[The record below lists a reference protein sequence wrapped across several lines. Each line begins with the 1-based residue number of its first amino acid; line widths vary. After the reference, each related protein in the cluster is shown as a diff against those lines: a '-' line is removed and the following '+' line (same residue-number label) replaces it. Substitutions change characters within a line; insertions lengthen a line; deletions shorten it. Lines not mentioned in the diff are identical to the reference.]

1 MNSFLNMNKKEKL
14 KLSICMPTYNG
25 ADTIAATLKSI
36 LIQNYQNFEIIVN
49 DDGSTD
55 NTGKIVCA
63 IKDKRIRFYKN
74 KKNLGYGDNL
84 NTFKSKITGDVMVL
98 MAQDDILLKDA
109 LLKIANG
116 FMINEDIGIVARP
129 FYQFEYDPKLPV
141 RYWPPPDTKKN
152 LIISIDAKKELIEAV
167 IRSTYLVSCIALR
180 VKYINRPFTSH
191 VFTSQAYP
199 FFSIFKKHKILF
211 LKDYIVAVGIYGSQ
225 CRFKPSIYE
234 PSPVA
239 TWIEVFNKVLSEKRY
254 DKVRKI
260 CQDYVAQNYVGLVQ
274 IKNWARTQD
283 LLEEMYMHVKYRKAS
298 LIDKRFWFY
307 TLICLFTPSIVLR
320 KIVDIYKSKILSKSV
335 SNKVHIELAQ

>member
-1 MNSFLNMNKKEKL
+1 MNRKEKL
-14 KLSICMPTYNG
+14 KLSICIPAYNG
-25 ADTIAATLKSI
+25 EDTITATLKSI
-36 LIQNYQNFEIIVN
+36 LIQSYQNFEIIVN
-49 DDGSTD
+49 DDESSDDTEK
-55 NTGKIVCA
+55 TVKSF
-63 IKDKRIRFYKN
+63 KDKRIKFFKN

-84 NTFKSKITGDVMVL
+84 NTFKSKITGDIMIL

-116 FMINEDIGIVARP
+116 FLVDDDIGVVARP
-129 FYQFEYDPKLPV
+129 FYQFEYDPKIPV
-141 RYWPPPDTKKN
+141 RYWPPPSTKKDT
-152 LIISIDAKKELIEAV
+152 IITINDKKELIEAA
-167 IRSTYLVSCIALR
+167 IRSTYLVSCIAFR
-180 VKYINRPFTSH
+180 AKFIDRPFTSH

-211 LKDYIVAVGIYGSQ
+211 LKDYIVAVSIYGSQ
-225 CRFKPSIYE
+225 CRYKPSIYE

-239 TWIEVFNKVLSEKRY
+239 TWIEVFNVILPEKKY

-283 LLEEMYMHVKYRKAS
+283 LLEEIYMHVKYRKAS

-335 SNKVHIELAQ
+335 SNKVQIVLAQ

>member
-1 MNSFLNMNKKEKL
+1 MNRKQKL
-14 KLSICMPTYNG
+14 KLSICIPSYNG
-25 ADTIAATLKSI
+25 SDTIAAALDSI
-36 LIQNYQNFEIIVN
+36 LIQSYQNFEIIIN
-49 DDGSTD
+49 DDASKDDTE
-55 NTGKIVCA
+55 KVVRSFI
-63 IKDKRIRFYKN
+63 DKRIKFFKN

-84 NTFKSKITGDVMVL
+84 NTFKSKITGDIMIV

-116 FMINEDIGIVARP
+116 FLLDDDIGVVARP
-129 FYQFEYDPKLPV
+129 FYQFEYDPKIPV
-141 RYWPPPDTKKN
+141 RYWPPPSTKKDT
-152 LIISIDAKKELIEAV
+152 IITINDKKELIEAI
-167 IRSTYLVSCIALR
+167 IRSTYLISCIAFR
-180 VKYINRPFTSH
+180 AKFIDRSFTSH

-225 CRFKPSIYE
+225 CRYKPSIYE

-239 TWIEVFNKVLSEKRY
+239 TWIEVFNVILPEKKY

-283 LLEEMYMHVKYRKAS
+283 LLEEIYMHVKYRKAS

-307 TLICLFTPSIVLR
+307 TLICLFTPSTVLR

-335 SNKVHIELAQ
+335 SNKVQIVLAQ